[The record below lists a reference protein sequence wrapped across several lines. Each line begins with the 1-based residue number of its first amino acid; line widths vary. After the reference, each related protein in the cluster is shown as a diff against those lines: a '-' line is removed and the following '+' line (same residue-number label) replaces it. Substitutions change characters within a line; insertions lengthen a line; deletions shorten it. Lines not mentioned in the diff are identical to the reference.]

1 MNFNRN
7 STTYTHSHNP
17 SSIID
22 ETDQHILSYT
32 RKNGIH
38 RDASFFAFHLLFIIT
53 KSRALAAAAES
64 PSNNRNSSS
73 RCSMVF
79 GSFFLATFFLRSP
92 NWCICLVISL
102 FLLVHSLFCLL
113 ACLLASSAAFAL
125 IWCAKTWALCT
136 LITFPIFGMAHTIY
150 SNWQTKDFVC
160 NQMVLD
166 QCTERKINREG
177 AEKETWCPSY
187 VSAERELTLNISVLR
202 FQLLFTTI
210 FFSRS
215 QALT

>member
-64 PSNNRNSSS
+64 PSSNRNSSS

-79 GSFFLATFFLRSP
+79 GSFFLATFFALAKLMYMLGYLSV
-92 NWCICLVISL
+92 LVGSFIVL
-102 FLLVHSLFCLL
+102 FARLL
-113 ACLLASSAAFAL
+113 ACQ
-125 IWCAKTWALCT
+125 
-136 LITFPIFGMAHTIY
+136 FG
-150 SNWQTKDFVC
+150 C
-160 NQMVLD
+160 
-166 QCTERKINREG
+166 
-177 AEKETWCPSY
+177 
-187 VSAERELTLNISVLR
+187 LR
-202 FQLLFTTI
+202 FNMV
-210 FFSRS
+210 R
-215 QALT
+215 